1 MSDMMKMAAGIGA
14 IGGSSAGASGA
25 SQKTELT
32 VPTST
37 LTPIKHLDA
46 SQLSI
51 PKSNIDTTP
60 RVIQPTVRMDPEKM
74 QSELNNAISLLNEQ
88 MTKLGRNLGFS
99 VDHQIGM
106 SIVTVNDQNTG
117 AMIRQIPNEA
127 VIRVAQNIESLK
139 GVIYSKSV

>member
-1 MSDMMKMAAGIGA
+1 MK
-14 IGGSSAGASGA
+14 
-25 SQKTELT
+25 
-32 VPTST
+32 
-37 LTPIKHLDA
+37 PIKHLDT

-51 PKSNIDTTP
+51 LKSNIDTTP

-74 QSELNNAISLLNEQ
+74 QSDLNNAVSLLNEQ

-106 SIVTVNDQNTG
+106 SIVTVNDRNTG
-117 AMIRQIPNEA
+117 AMIRQMPNEA

>member
-1 MSDMMKMAAGIGA
+1 MWAADF
-14 IGGSSAGASGA
+14 IGGS
-25 SQKTELT
+25 
-32 VPTST
+32 PTDATYTT
-37 LTPIKHLDA
+37 LKPIKHLDA

-51 PKSNIDTTP
+51 LKSNIDTTP

-74 QSELNNAISLLNEQ
+74 RSELNNAISLLNEQ

-106 SIVTVNDQNTG
+106 SIVTVNDRNTG

>member
-32 VPTST
+32 VPTAT

-74 QSELNNAISLLNEQ
+74 RSELNHAISLLNEQ
-88 MTKLGRNLGFS
+88 MTRLGRNLGFS

-127 VIRVAQNIESLK
+127 VISVAQNIESLK